1 MVIVSILGKF
11 LYNNNNKRIYF
22 IRQKQPKKNNRTD
35 AKKIQFKKKYN
46 CDVCH
51 VNNSRQVS
59 LKEHFAGKN
68 NTL

>member
-1 MVIVSILGKF
+1 MIIIIKKGYIL
-11 LYNNNNKRIYF
+11 YD
-22 IRQKQPKKNNRTD
+22 PKKTRTD
-35 AKKIQFKKKYN
+35 EEKIQFKKKYN